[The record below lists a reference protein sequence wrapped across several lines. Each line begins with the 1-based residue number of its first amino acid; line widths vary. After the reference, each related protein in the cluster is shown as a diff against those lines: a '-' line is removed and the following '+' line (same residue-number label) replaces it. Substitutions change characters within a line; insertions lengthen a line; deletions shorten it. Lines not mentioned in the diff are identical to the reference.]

1 MDSKLLQYMS
11 KYKRQLTKLI
21 GLGKELSSEY
31 LISERNANYAAADY
45 QGIDYDTY
53 LEPPSYS
60 DLALKLLKWRM
71 QCRSLLHLLPIQNTV
86 YKELLELLAENP
98 KNRLFSGIKLQE
110 ITIKLDALLEDYQ
123 DGLLYSII
131 LTIEGESSL
140 NYIGQAKELFDQ
152 EYYGAA
158 GLIAI
163 LALEGFLKSIYKST
177 LEENINNIDGD
188 KESISN
194 LKEKEDKTTLTKLAN
209 QLKSQ
214 NYIDKV
220 TASKIREWAKLR
232 NKLAHGD
239 LNISKDLVKELII
252 EIDNF
257 ISSRISHI

>member
-11 KYKRQLTKLI
+11 KYIRQLTKLI

-31 LISERNANYAAADY
+31 LISERRANYAAEDY

-53 LEPPSYS
+53 FEPLSYS
-60 DLALKLLKWRM
+60 DLALKSLKWRT

-86 YKELLELLAENP
+86 YKELLDLLAESS
-98 KNRLFSGIKLQE
+98 KNKRFSGIQLQE

-123 DGLLYSII
+123 DGLLDSMI

-140 NYIGQAKELFDQ
+140 NYVEQAKEFFDQ

-158 GLIAI
+158 GLIAVS
-163 LALEGFLKSIYKST
+163 ALEGFLKSISKSM
-177 LEENINNIDGD
+177 LEESINDGI
-188 KESISN
+188 KGISN
-194 LKEKEDKTTLTKLAN
+194 AEEKEDKTVLTKLAN
-209 QLKSQ
+209 QLKCQ
-214 NYIDKV
+214 NYIDKK

-239 LNISKDLVKELII
+239 LNISKDLVRELII

>member
-1 MDSKLLQYMS
+1 MDSTLLQYMS

-21 GLGKELSSEY
+21 SLGKELSFEY
-31 LISERNANYAAADY
+31 LTSERNANYAIEDY

-53 LEPPSYS
+53 FEPPSYS
-60 DLALKLLKWRM
+60 DLALKSLKWRM
-71 QCRSLLHLLPIQNTV
+71 QCRNLLHLLPIQNTV
-86 YKELLELLAENP
+86 YKELLELLSENP

-110 ITIKLDALLEDYQ
+110 ITVKLDALLEDYQ
-123 DGLLYSII
+123 DGLLDSMI

-140 NYIGQAKELFDQ
+140 NYIGQAKEFFDQ

-163 LALEGFLKSIYKST
+163 SALEGFLKSIYKSMH
-177 LEENINNIDGD
+177 EENINNIDID

-194 LKEKEDKTTLTKLAN
+194 LKEKEDKTTLTKLVN
-209 QLKSQ
+209 NLKSK
-214 NYIDKV
+214 NYIDKR
-220 TASKIREWAKLR
+220 TASKIHEWVELR

-239 LNISKDLVKELII
+239 LKIAKDLARDLIM